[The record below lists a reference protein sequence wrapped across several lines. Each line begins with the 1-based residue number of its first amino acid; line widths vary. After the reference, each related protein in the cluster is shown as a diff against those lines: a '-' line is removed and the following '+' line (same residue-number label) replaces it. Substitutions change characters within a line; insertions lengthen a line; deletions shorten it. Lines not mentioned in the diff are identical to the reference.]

1 MFPSVM
7 FQLDWISAINI
18 ENCETA
24 DCFSILMLTDLI
36 KTNLLDMFL
45 KNTVNS
51 NRLFFNFF
59 IHISGGN
66 FVQFFCAVL
75 KYCML
80 NRFLQIK

>member
-45 KNTVNS
+45 KNTS
-51 NRLFFNFF
+51 E
-59 IHISGGN
+59 
-66 FVQFFCAVL
+66 
-75 KYCML
+75 
-80 NRFLQIK
+80 